1 MIRSRRHFHGFEP
14 LAGIPGNRDA
24 LQAGEAAKLGVAGL
38 VWPKQYLSG
47 KMQFEAG
54 LQRATAG
61 AK

>member
-1 MIRSRRHFHGFEP
+1 VARPH
-14 LAGIPGNRDA
+14 LADPA
-24 LQAGEAAKLGVAGL
+24 WLLHEAAKLGVADL

-54 LQRATAG
+54 LQRAATA